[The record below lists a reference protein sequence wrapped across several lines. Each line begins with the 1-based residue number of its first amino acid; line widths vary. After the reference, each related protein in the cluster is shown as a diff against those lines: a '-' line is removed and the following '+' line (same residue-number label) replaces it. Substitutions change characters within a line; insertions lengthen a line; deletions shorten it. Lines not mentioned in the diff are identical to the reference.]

1 MPRAVVCRA
10 LGSSA
15 GVAVEDV
22 PSRPLKAG
30 EVRVAVHAAG
40 LNFPDVLMLRGEY
53 QFKPELPFTPGME
66 AAGVVSEIGAGV
78 GGRFKAGDRVIVHMR
93 SGAFAEEAIVAP
105 DRLTPLPE
113 GFSFAEGAS
122 FRVAV
127 TTAYHALADRAALRS
142 GETLLVHGAGGGVGL
157 AAVEFGKI
165 RGARVIAC
173 ASSREKLEAAKS
185 KGADD
190 LVLYETEPFRDAVKR
205 LTDGNGADVIFDP
218 VGGKVL
224 EESLRCMAWGAR
236 VLIVGFTG
244 GYGLA
249 RTNLLL
255 IKNATMMG
263 VRAGE
268 TLRRDPSGLQA
279 REDAL
284 VRLMREGQMRPLISR
299 QFPLADF
306 AQAFAMLGERRAI
319 GRVALTMR

>member
-1 MPRAVVCRA
+1 MVRAVVCRELNAESVSVAEIASRA
-10 LGSSA
+10 LGA
-15 GVAVEDV
+15 
-22 PSRPLKAG
+22 R
-30 EVRVAVHAAG
+30 EVRVEIHAAG
-40 LNFPDVLMLRGEY
+40 LNYPDVLMLRGEY
-53 QFKPELPFTPGME
+53 QFKPELPFVPGME
-66 AAGVVSEIGAGV
+66 AAGVITEIGADAGAK
-78 GGRFKAGDRVIVHMR
+78 FKVGDRVIVGLR
-93 SGAFAEEAIVAP
+93 SGAFAEEAIAEA
-105 DRLTPLPE
+105 DRLLALPDA
-113 GFSFAEGAS
+113 FSFAEGAA

-127 TTAYHALADRAALRS
+127 TTAYHALKDRADLQA

-165 RGARVIAC
+165 LGARVIAC
-173 ASSREKLEAAKS
+173 ASSEEKLAAAKA

-190 LVLYETEPFRDAVKR
+190 LILYGTEPFRDAVKR
-205 LTDGNGADVIFDP
+205 VTDQKGADVIFDP

-255 IKNATMMG
+255 IKGATMMG

-268 TLRRDPSGLQA
+268 TLRRDPAAVQA

-284 VRLMREGQMRPLISR
+284 IGLMECGQMRPLIS
-299 QFPLADF
+299 QTFPLERF
-306 AQAFAMLGERRAI
+306 REAFAMLSERRAI
-319 GRVALTMR
+319 GRVVLTMR